1 MIKKDLIKQFGLVGK
16 NIDYSFSRNYFSSKF
31 ESEKKTNHHYVNYDL
46 ESIDQI
52 KDVFTKRPIPN
63 GLNVT
68 IPYKKEVIPYLDD
81 LSKEAKKIQA
91 VNTIVWHTNGKVIGH
106 NTDHI
111 GFKRSLN
118 ESISKKPKK
127 ALILGTGGAS
137 GAIEFVLNKMDCEIR
152 FVSRNPKANQFSY
165 DQLTKKQLGEID
177 LIVNTTP
184 LGTFPNINET
194 PPIPYEFINSTH
206 FLFDLIYNPT
216 ESRFLKEGRLRG
228 AQTSNGHK
236 MLVYQ
241 AEKSWKLWNH

>member
-31 ESEKKTNHHYVNYDL
+31 EIEKKVNHCYVNYDL
-46 ESIDQI
+46 QYIDQF
-52 KDVFTKRPIPN
+52 KEVLTKKPIPK

-68 IPYKKEVIPYLDD
+68 IPYKKEIIPFLDG
-81 LSKEAKKIQA
+81 LSKEAKTIQA
-91 VNTIVWHTNGKVIGH
+91 VNTIVWDINGKVIGH

-111 GFKRSLN
+111 GFEKSLC
-118 ESISKKPKK
+118 ESIEKKPKK

-137 GAIEFVLNKMDCEIR
+137 RAIEFVLNKMDCVFH
-152 FVSRNPKANQFSY
+152 FVSRNPKENQFAY
-165 DQLTKKQLGEID
+165 DKLTKKQLDEID

-184 LGTFPNINET
+184 LGTFPNINQA
-194 PPIPYEFINSTH
+194 PPLPYKYINSKH
-206 FLFDLIYNPT
+206 FLFDLIYNPNET
-216 ESRFLKEGRLRG
+216 KFLKEGRLRG
-228 AQTSNGHK
+228 AQTSNGYK